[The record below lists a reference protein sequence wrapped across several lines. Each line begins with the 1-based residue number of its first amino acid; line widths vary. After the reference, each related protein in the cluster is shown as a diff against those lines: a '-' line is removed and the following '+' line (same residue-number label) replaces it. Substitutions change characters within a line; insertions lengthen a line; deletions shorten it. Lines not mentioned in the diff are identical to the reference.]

1 MTDTYESTSDSSRMD
16 VSAIHALLKD
26 TYWSRDIPLATLQ
39 RAICNSLCFGVF
51 YGTRQVSFARAVTD
65 KATFAYIADVIVDPA
80 HRGKGLAQRMMR
92 AVQRHPD
99 LQGLRRMM
107 LVTRDAHG
115 LYEKFGF
122 KVAASPERI
131 MEMCLDNPYGATST

>member
-1 MTDTYESTSDSSRMD
+1 MTDTYEVTSDASRMD
-16 VSAIHALLKD
+16 VPAIHALLKE
-26 TYWSRDIPLATLQ
+26 TYWSRGIPLATLQ

-51 YGTRQVSFARAVTD
+51 YGTRQVAFARAVTD

-80 HRGKGLAQRMMR
+80 HRGKGLAQRMMQ
-92 AVQRHPD
+92 AVKQHPD
-99 LQGLRRMM
+99 LREVRRMM

-122 KVAASPERI
+122 KVAVSPERI
-131 MEMCLDNPYGATST
+131 MEIRLDNPYGAPST